1 MLTFIVDSLTSS
13 LGHQDHRYRTRT
25 VDSMF
30 SADMGRGFKLYILRA
45 RSQETK
51 DQFLTIGARLTYDA
65 TRFTKDGTIIQTVL
79 PNLIY
84 LQASSFPVSGNRAL
98 WLSLYQ
104 EC

>member
-1 MLTFIVDSLTSS
+1 MLGSLTSS
-13 LGHQDHRYRTRT
+13 LGHQDHQYRTRT
-25 VDSMF
+25 ADSMF
-30 SADMGRGFKLYILRA
+30 SADMGRVLSCIFYERGLRK
-45 RSQETK
+45 QKTN
-51 DQFLTIGARLTYDA
+51 FLTIGARVTYDA
-65 TRFTKDGTIIQTVL
+65 TRFTKDRTIIQTVL